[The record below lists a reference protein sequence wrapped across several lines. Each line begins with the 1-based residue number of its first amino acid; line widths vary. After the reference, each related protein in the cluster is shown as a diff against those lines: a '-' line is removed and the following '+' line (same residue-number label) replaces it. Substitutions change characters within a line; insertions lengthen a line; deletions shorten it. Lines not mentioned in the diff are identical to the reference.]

1 MTPTPAD
8 PIELPERQL
17 TQLSG
22 HAERAAIS
30 DLIDRY
36 TVLLDE
42 QDRNGFDATWVRSFF
57 TEDCRLDFPI
67 GGHRGLTGL
76 AEFHHRAK
84 QNFTATHHLSSNH
97 LIGLDGDRADVR
109 FQMIAVH
116 LHPQAVRERAP
127 VDPGA
132 LFKIGGYYE
141 GETVRTPD
149 GWRFSRWTF
158 HVVWTDGVSPA
169 ELS

>member
-8 PIELPERQL
+8 LTEPLARQL
-17 TQLSG
+17 SRL
-22 HAERAAIS
+22 AERAAIS

-36 TVLLDE
+36 TVILDD
-42 QDRNGFDATWVRSFF
+42 QDRDGFDATWPRAFF

-67 GGHRGLTGL
+67 GGHHGLDGL

-84 QNFTATHHLSSNH
+84 RNFTATHHLSSNH
-97 LIGLDGDRADVR
+97 LIRLDGDRADVR

-116 LHPQAVRERAP
+116 LHPRAVRERAQ
-127 VDPGA
+127 VDPGE
-132 LFKIGGYYE
+132 LFRIGGHYE

-169 ELS
+169 ELA